1 MNIESQCFVS
11 YLKGVVMR
19 IIIDLL
25 RLYNIW
31 HCLPFYQPQMATFT
45 LYRINEAPVSPP
57 LVAGKKISEGSP
69 KKDQNL
75 VISFGEIPR
84 NQVQNLLFTQR

>member
-1 MNIESQCFVS
+1 
-11 YLKGVVMR
+11 
-19 IIIDLL
+19 
-25 RLYNIW
+25 
-31 HCLPFYQPQMATFT
+31 MATFT

>member
-1 MNIESQCFVS
+1 
-11 YLKGVVMR
+11 
-19 IIIDLL
+19 
-25 RLYNIW
+25 
-31 HCLPFYQPQMATFT
+31 MATFT
-45 LYRINEAPVSPP
+45 LYRINEVPVSPP
-57 LVAGKKISEGSP
+57 LVAGKKISKGSP